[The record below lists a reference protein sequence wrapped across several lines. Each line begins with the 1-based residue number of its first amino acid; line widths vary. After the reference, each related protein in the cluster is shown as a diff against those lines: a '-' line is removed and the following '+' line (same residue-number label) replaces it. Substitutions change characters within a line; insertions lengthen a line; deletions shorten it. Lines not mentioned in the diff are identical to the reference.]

1 MFYYVIHA
9 GLQILDGLLTI
20 AGITKFGGTHVE
32 GNPLLRELMETVGTT
47 NAVILAKMFAIL
59 VIITIC
65 QKEQS
70 KLLFK
75 AALLP
80 INLLYTISAIFWLY
94 ALYII

>member
-1 MFYYVIHA
+1 MFYYAIHA
-9 GLQILDGLLTI
+9 GLQILDGLLTV
-20 AGITKFGGTHVE
+20 AGITKFEGTHIE
-32 GNPLLRELMETVGTT
+32 GNPLLRELMEIVGPI
-47 NAVILAKMFAIL
+47 NAVILAKVFAIL

-70 KLLFK
+70 RLLFK

-80 INLLYTISAIFWLY
+80 INLLYTVSAIFWLY